1 MNLWAVFVAGL
12 LAGATTCAAS
22 QGGLLV
28 GLIGRQKAQAAE
40 EAQARGE
47 TLATSTPADDLAPV
61 GGFLVGKLLVLS
73 LVGAVL
79 GALGSLVHLDA
90 RIGGLAQLLAGGVM
104 VVLALSMLGVPGF
117 RDIVIAPP
125 QSWLRLARR
134 STRSSSAAAPFLL
147 GVATVLIPCGVTI
160 SIMLLAAA
168 SGSAAAGAATMAV
181 FVLGTAPM
189 FVAMGFLTQRYVGAG
204 NVALTVVLGAVV
216 LVLGLV
222 TVNAGLVVLGAP
234 ITAQTLASSVRGGAV
249 AASPVATTE
258 PLSPS
263 GSAVAGAEQ
272 VIYVDARN
280 DGFAPGTATAKAG
293 VPTRL
298 VFRTQDVHSCILWI
312 VVPSKGISAA
322 LPSTGETSVELGRL
336 DPGETRYA
344 CSMGMYTGSIVAS

>member
-28 GLIGRQKAQAAE
+28 GLLARQKKQAAE
-40 EAQARGE
+40 DAALRGE
-47 TLATSTPADDLAPV
+47 PLPPSSPADDLVPV
-61 GGFLVGKLLVLS
+61 GGFLLGKLLVLT
-73 LVGAVL
+73 LVGALL
-79 GALGSLVHLDA
+79 GALGALVDLDA

-125 QSWLRLARR
+125 TSWLRLARR
-134 STRSSSAAAPFLL
+134 STRSSSAAAPFAL
-147 GVATVLIPCGVTI
+147 GLATVLIPCGVTI

-168 SGSAAAGAATMAV
+168 SGSALRGAATMAV
-181 FVLGTAPM
+181 FVVGTAPM

-204 NVALTVVLGAVV
+204 NAALSVVLGAVV

-222 TVNAGLVVLGAP
+222 TVNAGLVVLGSP
-234 ITAQTLASSVRGGAV
+234 VTAQTVASSLRGGTPAT
-249 AASPVATTE
+249 AATSTPATST
-258 PLSPS
+258 PAAGKP
-263 GSAVAGAEQ
+263 GAEQ
-272 VIYVDARN
+272 VLYVDAQN
-280 DGFAPGTATAKAG
+280 DGFSPGTTTAKAG
-293 VPTRL
+293 VPTKL

-312 VVPSKGISAA
+312 VVPSKGLSQA
-322 LPSTGETSVELGRL
+322 LPSSGETTVDLGTL